1 MAESFAPLGVTGLL
15 SIIVTLLSIYLA
27 WIVIQE
33 IKLDAFL
40 KRPKSGQAKLLQIML
55 AVIIG
60 HLFARFILDYWNWSQ
75 LLRYIVE

>member
-1 MAESFAPLGVTGLL
+1 MAESFTPLGVTGLL

-27 WIVIQE
+27 WVVIQE
-33 IKLDAFL
+33 VKLEAFL

-55 AVIIG
+55 AVIMG